1 MFNNF
6 FKKEKS
12 VSTTSIVKVVNPE
25 DKERYIAAIQK
36 WYKQQ
41 DKKDMRRLILTG
53 PLYTKSM
60 SVIGDGLLLVSNNG
74 DSDISDFWKIY
85 NSIEKECNV

>member
-74 DSDISDFWKIY
+74 DSDISDFWEIY